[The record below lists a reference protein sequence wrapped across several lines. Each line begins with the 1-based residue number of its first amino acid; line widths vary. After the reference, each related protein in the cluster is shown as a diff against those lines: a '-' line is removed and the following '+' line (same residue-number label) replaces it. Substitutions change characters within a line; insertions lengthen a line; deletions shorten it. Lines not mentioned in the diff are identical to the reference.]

1 MKSLKEN
8 YEFKRAYSRGK
19 SFVSSCVVTYCVKRK
34 YGGIRV
40 GIKTGKKIGCAV
52 ERNRSRRLIR
62 AAFRELEPSLSGS
75 WDIVFVARVRTANE
89 KMQTVREQIRE
100 HLGRAGVLL

>member
-1 MKSLKEN
+1 M
-8 YEFKRAYSRGK
+8 
-19 SFVSSCVVTYCVKRK
+19 
-34 YGGIRV
+34 

-89 KMQTVREQIRE
+89 KMQIVREQIRD